1 MFRVDRTAAEW
12 NMLLKC
18 FAAGAEFACR
28 ILICNWNV
36 MTAAT
41 DNLQKRRRKWETKS
55 SKYLVQS
62 KIADTRQQLAEAAGR
77 VEKILTDLKFQ
88 YGYIS

>member
-1 MFRVDRTAAEW
+1 MLHLDRTAAEW
-12 NMLLKC
+12 NMPLKC
-18 FAAGAEFACR
+18 FTAGVESAGR

-41 DNLQKRRRKWETKS
+41 DNLQKRRRQWKTKS

-62 KIADTRQQLAEAAGR
+62 KIADTRQQLAEAARR